1 MWLGRSWGGMVKSQG
16 LNFSQ
21 PPHFTFTLST
31 NHLAAIMVPNLSAA
45 FTNHFH
51 FSTNHLAANIIL
63 HRPTTVCH
71 PGISPPTRPP
81 STERPLRVGI
91 SPHQTLPSLVLIILG
106 TVWLPLWLG
115 GGSAR
120 CRFAWRSFHFRAV
133 VDFTF
138 LVSKLSKKIVQITL

>member
-1 MWLGRSWGGMVKSQG
+1 MVQMGTPHIVWWGPKWSGRIHR
-16 LNFSQ
+16 L
-21 PPHFTFTLST
+21 LSP
-31 NHLAAIMVPNLSAA
+31 LPQ
-45 FTNHFH
+45 
-51 FSTNHLAANIIL
+51 IIL
-63 HRPTTVCH
+63 LQTSSSTARLRYATLGSP
-71 PGISPPTRPP
+71 PPTRPP

-120 CRFAWRSFHFRAV
+120 CRFAWGSFHFRAV